1 MKKLGILL
9 CSTANQIFAV
19 GNVLIGLKKHFSLPE
34 DEYDVILYI
43 DKDMPKRNEKALKK
57 IYKNIIINNFNKIF
71 SNEYSQS
78 NAIRY
83 FTIMAHARY
92 EAFELLNEYDK
103 VLYLDTD
110 VIIQKDIIEILDMNE
125 HDMYAAFEKIPIR
138 MNLENKNF
146 ITISDKE
153 LKYNIEKIVFNSGV
167 LLFNKK
173 MIKNKNGIKEWCYNK
188 SDEWKAAD
196 QIILNL
202 MVQEFNVDIADF
214 TDKYNR
220 YVLDNLEDAIIIH
233 SYTWNLKFWDGIY
246 NKDWEENNKVWISF
260 GGLKYKQKFKKK
272 IINSIVWWIP
282 NKSLRDKVRSY
293 FYQKNYIR

>member
-92 EAFELLNEYDK
+92 EAFYLLNEYDK

-293 FYQKNYIR
+293 FYQKNYII